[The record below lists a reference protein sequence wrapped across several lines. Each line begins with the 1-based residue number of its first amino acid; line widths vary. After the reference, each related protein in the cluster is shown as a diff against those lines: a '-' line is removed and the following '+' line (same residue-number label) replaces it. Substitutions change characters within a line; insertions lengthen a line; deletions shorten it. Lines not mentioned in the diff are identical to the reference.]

1 MPYAALPRARDNGA
15 IVIACVSM
23 RVCERDGCTNVVS
36 FLRLRR
42 STGSRRR
49 RITRAGRPAS
59 ITIEVCWIL
68 FYTFYTREFLRYFSD
83 KKRLRTLPGQ
93 KNDTSALTE
102 SHSASTTT
110 PQSRPAGHAAQP
122 ARLLDQLRHVLEPDQ
137 PLPAPRLLQPVG
149 LYESPSS
156 LLKRAL
162 LQKVPPIR
170 YEDMSG
176 RTFRFGSV
184 IACE

>member
-1 MPYAALPRARDNGA
+1 
-15 IVIACVSM
+15 M

-68 FYTFYTREFLRYFSD
+68 FYTFYTREFLGYFSD
-83 KKRLRTLPGQ
+83 KKNVCARCLDK

-102 SHSASTTT
+102 SHSASTTASQ
-110 PQSRPAGHAAQP
+110 PRPVGHAAQP
-122 ARLLDQLRHVLEPDQ
+122 ARLLNQLRNVLEPDQ

-170 YEDMSG
+170 YKDMSG